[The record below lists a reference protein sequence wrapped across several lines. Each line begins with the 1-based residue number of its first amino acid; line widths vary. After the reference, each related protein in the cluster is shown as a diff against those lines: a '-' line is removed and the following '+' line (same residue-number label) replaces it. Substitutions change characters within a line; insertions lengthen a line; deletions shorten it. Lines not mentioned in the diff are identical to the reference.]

1 MRTALLLGI
10 AAGLALGLVYS
21 WLIDPVEFR
30 TADPYHVEARY
41 RETWL
46 VMAAEAYVT
55 SGDWDRTQARLNGL
69 NDPGLAQTVA
79 ALFERASVD
88 GPNDRARALARLAD
102 RLGAR
107 SAGMLVYLATPVV
120 TPTPRLSPA
129 VATRAPPTTAPTP
142 TETFPTPTPT
152 ATPAPEFAVAGSD
165 SVCETGAPQIRVS
178 VQDLEGNGLPGVDV
192 WITWDGGADRFVTG
206 MKPEIG
212 AGFGDFDMQP
222 GVSYRV
228 GAGSQVALALVR
240 NLRADACTTDAG
252 QAGRLSW
259 SVTLRPLAP

>member
-30 TADPYHVEARY
+30 TADPYHVEADY
-41 RETWL
+41 REVWI

-69 NDPGLAQTVA
+69 NDPDLAQTVA
-79 ALFERASVD
+79 ALFERASAD
-88 GPNDRARALARLAD
+88 GPNDRARALARLGD

-120 TPTPRLSPA
+120 TPTPRPSPT
-129 VATRAPPTTAPTP
+129 VATRAPPTIAPTP
-142 TETFPTPTPT
+142 TENFPTPTPT
-152 ATPAPEFAVAGSD
+152 ATPAPEFVVAGSD

-206 MKPEIG
+206 LKPEFG

-222 GVSYRV
+222 DVSYRV
-228 GAGSQVALALVR
+228 GAGSQSTLALTGS
-240 NLRADACTTDAG
+240 LSAEPCATDAG
-252 QAGRLSW
+252 ARGQLSW
-259 SVTLRPLAP
+259 DVVLQPLTP